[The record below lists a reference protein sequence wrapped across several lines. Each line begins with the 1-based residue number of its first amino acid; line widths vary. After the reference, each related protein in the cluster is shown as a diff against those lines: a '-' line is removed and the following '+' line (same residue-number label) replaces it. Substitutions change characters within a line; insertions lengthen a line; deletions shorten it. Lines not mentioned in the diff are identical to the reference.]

1 MIVGDRWLA
10 AAWMVEIVAAV
21 EVGGIRVWG
30 LCHTGG
36 G

>member
-30 LCHTGG
+30 TVSHGWW
-36 G
+36 